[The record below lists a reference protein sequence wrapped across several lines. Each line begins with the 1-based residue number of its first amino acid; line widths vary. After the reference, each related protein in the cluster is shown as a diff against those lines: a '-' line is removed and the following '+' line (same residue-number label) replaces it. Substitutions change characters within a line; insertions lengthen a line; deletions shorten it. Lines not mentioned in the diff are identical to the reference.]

1 MAPWY
6 WARASVPRMLEFAE
20 RAPSSSDAVSLPFA
34 ATVLQFDR
42 LGEKVMEL
50 GFLEKTITGIIEE
63 LIKRHKQID
72 AVHFIQAFRAIPPS
86 PLLKTYIEEFKDTIE
101 NNGDAT
107 VNCLFSF
114 FYQQTK

>member
-1 MAPWY
+1 M
-6 WARASVPRMLEFAE
+6 
-20 RAPSSSDAVSLPFA
+20 
-34 ATVLQFDR
+34 
-42 LGEKVMEL
+42 
-50 GFLEKTITGIIEE
+50 FLGIIEE